1 MFAKPQYPMER
12 NTFRLSNGAT
22 KVLSMVIRNTFEGKT
37 DQLPE
42 AWHRKLVIAM
52 AHDDVTIENER
63 LMSDVVLDGDYD
75 IDWQD
80 FLNYPI
86 AQADFKVQVTPF
98 DATNSNCQTCDEM
111 TQLSLVDDTTTDV
124 WAEGTT
130 NEFPDILTAN
140 DSICCSPYVITLEWW
155 NTLYFSS
162 VTLSES
168 GVLTATVIDP
178 APILDD
184 VRVAAYRVTCPD
196 GSYDTADVYANI
208 TGSDVSF
215 CPPPSI
221 GGMIYIPTGSAT
233 TAQISLDSLP
243 PLPLP
248 SGGASWEL
256 FLTSDL
262 ATVIQSGVFP
272 GGWGDVTITGLTAGV
287 SYTISAISDCGG
299 GDVSLPTTL
308 EFQITAFAS
317 ELCGQF
323 IVTYLPSV
331 DDPPQSISYMDCAG
345 VIQNE
350 EFTVASEEQIC
361 MLIIAGAET
370 PLYFVASSA
379 DITITY
385 SSLCNAY
392 E

>member
-52 AHDDVTIENER
+52 AHDEVTIENER

-86 AQADFKVQVTPF
+86 AQANFKVQVTPF

-140 DSICCSPYVITLEWW
+140 DSICCRPYVITLVIY
-155 NTLYFSS
+155 NTLYFTS
-162 VTLSES
+162 VTIDSN

-178 APILDD
+178 APIISD
-184 VRVAAYRVTCPD
+184 VWVARYRVTCAD
-196 GSYDTADVYANI
+196 GSYDEAEVYGNI
-208 TGSDVSF
+208 TGSDVGF
-215 CPPPSI
+215 CYPVVDDSLIYTAVSSTSANISWDPYFPPP
-221 GGMIYIPTGSAT
+221 
-233 TAQISLDSLP
+233 
-243 PLPLP
+243 
-248 SGGASWEL
+248 ASWNWEL
-256 FLTSDL
+256 FLTSNL
-262 ATVIQSGVFP
+262 GTPIQSGSVSFP
-272 GGWGDVTITGLTAGV
+272 DLEVLLTGLTAGV
-287 SYTISAISDCGG
+287 SYTFSIVSDCGAY
-299 GDVSLPTTL
+299 DTSQPETL
-308 EFQITAFAS
+308 EFTITSFAS

-345 VIQNE
+345 QIQNE
-350 EFTVASEEQIC
+350 TFTVASEEQIC

-370 PLYFVASSA
+370 PLYFVASST
-379 DITITY
+379 DISITY
-385 SSLCNAY
+385 TSLCNAY
-392 E
+392 D